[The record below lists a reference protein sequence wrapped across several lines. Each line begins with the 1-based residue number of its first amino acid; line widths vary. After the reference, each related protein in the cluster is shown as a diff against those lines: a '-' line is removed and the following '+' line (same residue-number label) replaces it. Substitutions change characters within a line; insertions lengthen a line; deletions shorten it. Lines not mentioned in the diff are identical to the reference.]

1 MKKYL
6 IVIAMIS
13 ACLCLTACDEIE
25 TNKSQEPDK
34 PVTTQVEVTDK
45 ETSGESTVLLSGES
59 NVEQNKTELANTEV
73 PVTGAPTTGAP
84 TTGAPTTGAPTTG
97 APTTE
102 VPATTKAPTSEA
114 PATEIPATEQPQKT
128 ESSKKSE
135 YTVIKFSDM
144 YEVKG
149 TNKNVS
155 TMLKNLN
162 GKKVQIKGYPASYSP
177 LDESFIYLNNQPF
190 VTCPFCTI
198 GDTTKLEVIPI
209 FMANKSKIKYTE
221 NAINVT
227 GTLEVAEKKDSEGY
241 TTQFR
246 IYADKVEEIKD
257 DNSNKEVI
265 EYYKNLTQAGMIYDI
280 QTLQMNIEYVSNPQY
295 MTYYGKDKKEAV
307 NNMIAEFLGFD
318 EQYGGSYLTYVKE
331 CPDIVKACEPQ
342 GNEKLIKLNNELIEL
357 YNKEIV
363 LLEKW
368 QNIIYKYKDATVD
381 DKAANDVYN
390 TLLTPSPSAT
400 SSAPT
405 CSTC

>member
-1 MKKYL
+1 MKKILLIISCL
-6 IVIAMIS
+6 IV
-13 ACLCLTACDEIE
+13 CLAALTACEDKTQ
-25 TNKSQEPDK
+25 TNAEKTTATPTK
-34 PVTTQVEVTDK
+34 MVAVTTTPKK
-45 ETSGESTVLLSGES
+45 EAKKTASSGEATITSGEESKVEEKSTEAEV
-59 NVEQNKTELANTEV
+59 TEV
-73 PVTGAPTTGAP
+73 PQK
-84 TTGAPTTGAPTTG
+84 
-97 APTTE
+97 E
-102 VPATTKAPTSEA
+102 TTKPEETKKVAE
-114 PATEIPATEQPQKT
+114 TETPQKT
-128 ESSKKSE
+128 ESGKKSE
-135 YTVIKFSDM
+135 YTIIKFSDM
-144 YEVKG
+144 YEIKG

-177 LDESFIYLNNQPF
+177 LDESFVYLNNQPF

-221 NAINVT
+221 NVINVT
-227 GTLEVAEKKDSEGY
+227 GTLEVSQKTDSEGY

-280 QTLQMNIEYVSNPQY
+280 QTLQMNIEYVSNPQF
-295 MTYYGKDKKEAV
+295 MTYYGATKKEAV
-307 NNMIAEFLGFD
+307 NNMIVEYLGFD
-318 EQYGGSYLTYVKE
+318 EQYGGSYLAYVKE
-331 CPDIVKACEPQ
+331 CPDIVKVCEPT
-342 GNEKLIKLNNELIEL
+342 GNEKLTNLNNELIEL

-368 QNIIYKYKDATVD
+368 QNIIYKYKDSTID

-390 TLLTPSPSAT
+390 TLLTLNKDNLNYYNEFT
-400 SSAPT
+400 T
-405 CSTC
+405 WNNRLREE